1 MQEEK
6 SQSAATLSGLNVQ
19 DVYEGAFAARDH
31 VVQRKAPGTKNPLA
45 VINVNSQIRSQLF
58 SLFIDSYMPSSPSG
72 QIKYRFQPAPNLVPL
87 LPSLV
92 DGNNSQLLDRATS
105 ALASVFVGKKFNNDQ
120 LANHG
125 MLLYNHAIQMFLRIL
140 PRAGIPVQEV
150 LCANLIFQL
159 YEVINCSSGFAGWT
173 AHMQGANAVLARHQ
187 GNMKK
192 DQVSAV
198 LVRHIKLSNVSLV
211 LELSY
216 SLPRDDIID
225 DLIDILLTCTEL
237 VERMAQVQSIN
248 DAANVIQFCLHVKWK
263 TEAWDKELR
272 AKYGDTPFTMAPE
285 SNSSPRSVPSRTIFS
300 EIYQFAAPDI
310 AEAYMLYWS
319 ALLMIFSVLHG
330 AELWRHS
337 DLSGS
342 DEDKTAYHQNATL
355 FLKSAEYYANQICR
369 GVGYF
374 IQPDMHILG
383 GHSVLF
389 PMAMASQFFYRHG
402 FIAHFQWCQE
412 VLTALETVGLG
423 LANVIQGTP
432 WDRYK
437 VGES

>member
-1 MQEEK
+1 
-6 SQSAATLSGLNVQ
+6 
-19 DVYEGAFAARDH
+19 
-31 VVQRKAPGTKNPLA
+31 
-45 VINVNSQIRSQLF
+45 
-58 SLFIDSYMPSSPSG
+58 MPSSPSG

-198 LVRHIKLSNVSLV
+198 LVRHIKLSN
-211 LELSY
+211 
-216 SLPRDDIID
+216 
-225 DLIDILLTCTEL
+225 
-237 VERMAQVQSIN
+237 MAQVQSID

-272 AKYGDTPFTMAPE
+272 AKYGNTPFTMAPE